1 MSTPGVARPL
11 VGRLEVLDSLRRRRD
26 LARDG
31 RGGLTL
37 VEGNAGVGKSTLIEQ
52 LSAEA
57 RAKGL
62 RVLVTRTLA
71 LENPP
76 PLHLLRETLAQA
88 KALPE
93 ASADDDE
100 GEASGFLSVVAVPT
114 SENVLLGFAPGKDLR
129 GHEMR
134 DRLLDVVSQPV
145 ESADQGKVRL
155 FAQLADEFL
164 DLARD
169 RPMLVILEDLHLA
182 DEASLDA
189 FAAIAPRLADRPL
202 WLVVTSLPVATLRE
216 PQRGLLERVLRS
228 GEGESVTLRP
238 FTAGETLD
246 FVRSL
251 AIGQGAAVEDV
262 TRWHSQSGGNPQFLE
277 QLIRTRAPAP
287 TGAAEPGGPPG
298 ELAEYLARRLP
309 ELDDEARR
317 VLTVASV
324 LGREFS
330 FDLLLRASEE
340 DEEHLT
346 EVVERLVRMGALR
359 EREGEH
365 LEFVRDDLRA
375 HIYTGLTET
384 HRRVLHKRAG
394 EALEAT
400 GPADTPT
407 VFALARHFSLG
418 RVEDRAELYNR
429 FAADFAIRSS
439 SASVARQHLERAVE
453 AHRRARPNDHAGEI
467 ELLLDLA
474 VQLDRLGELKP
485 AEQMLR
491 NLGDKPHLME
501 SASPVQRALLKIY
514 LARILT
520 DQGRWDEAD
529 RSTAELL
536 GSADVAAAPETRIA
550 VHRLR
555 GEVLYYRGEYTE
567 SLQHHDTALA
577 IAREL
582 GRRREVALEMVRRA
596 NVLGMIPG
604 RLDEAVRDY
613 RSSVAELRQLG
624 DDAEAAYALVYLG
637 VVVAQHGRLDE
648 SIAALRESVTL
659 AERAHDLRRVG
670 WALFNIGD
678 VERERGNLEEA
689 AASNDR
695 AREILGR
702 IGDRFGLVQTY
713 ITEAK
718 IARDR
723 KQFVEAEL
731 PLLEAYRIVRE
742 LRLRADELEVVLRL
756 AEVALGRGDR
766 ATAKA
771 RADQLEQE
779 EVGRYRPDLAD
790 DFRKLRDAVREGG
803 GDAA

>member
-1 MSTPGVARPL
+1 MAAPGVARPL
-11 VGRLEVLDSLRRRRD
+11 VGRLEVLDTLRRRRD
-26 LARDG
+26 LARNG

-52 LSAEA
+52 LAAEA
-57 RAKGL
+57 WTKGL
-62 RVLVTRTLA
+62 RVVVTRTLA

-76 PLHLLRETLAQA
+76 PLHLLRDVIAQA
-88 KALPE
+88 M
-93 ASADDDE
+93 ASPSGEE
-100 GEASGFLSVVAVPT
+100 GDGGPSSGLLGPVPLAASESILI
-114 SENVLLGFAPGKDLR
+114 GFAPGKDVR
-129 GHEMR
+129 GVRTR

-155 FAQLADEFL
+155 FAQLAEEFL

-169 RPMLVILEDLHLA
+169 GPTLVILEDLHLA

-189 FAAIAPRLADRPL
+189 LAPIALRLVDRPL
-202 WLVVTSLPVATLRE
+202 WLVITSLPVANLRE
-216 PQRGLLERVLRS
+216 PQRGLIERILRTS
-228 GEGESVTLRP
+228 GAETVTLRP

-262 TRWHSQSGGNPQFLE
+262 TRWHSQSGGNTQFLE
-277 QLIRTRAPAP
+277 QLMRTRAPP
-287 TGAAEPGGPPG
+287 STGAAAEPEAPV

-317 VLTVASV
+317 VLTVGSV

-330 FDLLLRASEE
+330 FDLLLKASEE
-340 DEEHLT
+340 DEERLT

-365 LEFVRDDLRA
+365 LEFVREDLRA
-375 HIYTGLTET
+375 HIYAGLTET

-400 GPADTPT
+400 GAADAPT

-429 FAADFAIRSS
+429 FAADFAMRSS
-439 SASVARQHLERAVE
+439 SASVARQHLERAIE
-453 AHRRARPNDHAGEI
+453 AHRRARPDDAAGEV

-485 AEQMLR
+485 AEELLR
-491 NLGDKPHLME
+491 GLDEKPHLMHA
-501 SASPVQRALLKIY
+501 ASPVQRAMLKIY

-529 RSTAELL
+529 RSTSELL
-536 GSADVAAAPETRIA
+536 GSADVAAAAETRIA

-555 GEVLYYRGEYTE
+555 GEVLYYRGEYAE
-567 SLQHHDTALA
+567 SLQHHDTALG

-582 GRRREVALEMVRRA
+582 GRRREIALEMVRRA

-613 RSSVAELRQLG
+613 RTSVAELRLLG

-648 SIAALRESVTL
+648 SIAALHESVEL

-678 VERERGNLEEA
+678 VERERGNLVEAEA
-689 AASNDR
+689 ANDR

-718 IARDR
+718 IRRDR
-723 KQFVEAEL
+723 RQFAEAEL

-756 AEVALGRGDR
+756 AEVALGRGDL
-766 ATAKA
+766 ATARERTA
-771 RADQLEQE
+771 QLEQQ
-779 EVGRYRPDLAD
+779 EVGRFRPDLAD
-790 DFRKLRDAVREGG
+790 DFRKLREAVHEAGRR
-803 GDAA
+803 AA

>member
-287 TGAAEPGGPPG
+287 TGAAEPGAPP
-298 ELAEYLARRLP
+298 
-309 ELDDEARR
+309 
-317 VLTVASV
+317 AS
-324 LGREFS
+324 S
-330 FDLLLRASEE
+330 
-340 DEEHLT
+340 
-346 EVVERLVRMGALR
+346 
-359 EREGEH
+359 
-365 LEFVRDDLRA
+365 
-375 HIYTGLTET
+375 
-384 HRRVLHKRAG
+384 
-394 EALEAT
+394 
-400 GPADTPT
+400 
-407 VFALARHFSLG
+407 
-418 RVEDRAELYNR
+418 
-429 FAADFAIRSS
+429 
-439 SASVARQHLERAVE
+439 
-453 AHRRARPNDHAGEI
+453 
-467 ELLLDLA
+467 
-474 VQLDRLGELKP
+474 
-485 AEQMLR
+485 
-491 NLGDKPHLME
+491 
-501 SASPVQRALLKIY
+501 
-514 LARILT
+514 
-520 DQGRWDEAD
+520 
-529 RSTAELL
+529 RSTSPG
-536 GSADVAAAPETRIA
+536 GSPSSTTRPA
-550 VHRLR
+550 
-555 GEVLYYRGEYTE
+555 G
-567 SLQHHDTALA
+567 S
-577 IAREL
+577 
-582 GRRREVALEMVRRA
+582 
-596 NVLGMIPG
+596 
-604 RLDEAVRDY
+604 
-613 RSSVAELRQLG
+613 
-624 DDAEAAYALVYLG
+624 
-637 VVVAQHGRLDE
+637 
-648 SIAALRESVTL
+648 
-659 AERAHDLRRVG
+659 
-670 WALFNIGD
+670 
-678 VERERGNLEEA
+678 
-689 AASNDR
+689 
-695 AREILGR
+695 
-702 IGDRFGLVQTY
+702 
-713 ITEAK
+713 
-718 IARDR
+718 
-723 KQFVEAEL
+723 
-731 PLLEAYRIVRE
+731 
-742 LRLRADELEVVLRL
+742 
-756 AEVALGRGDR
+756 
-766 ATAKA
+766 
-771 RADQLEQE
+771 
-779 EVGRYRPDLAD
+779 
-790 DFRKLRDAVREGG
+790 
-803 GDAA
+803 

>member
-1 MSTPGVARPL
+1 MAAPGVARPF
-11 VGRLEVLDSLRRRRD
+11 VGRPDALDSLRRRRD

-37 VEGNAGVGKSTLIEQ
+37 VEGNAGVGKSTLVGQ
-52 LSAEA
+52 LAAEA

-62 RVLVTRTLA
+62 RVIVTRTLA
-71 LENPP
+71 LESPP
-76 PLHLLRETLAQA
+76 PLHLLRELLAQA
-88 KALPE
+88 KAVVENPP
-93 ASADDDE
+93 ADTDDA
-100 GEASGFLSVVAVPT
+100 ASGFLSVVAVPS
-114 SENVLLGFAPGKDLR
+114 SESMLLGFAPGKDAR
-129 GHEMR
+129 GHDTR

-164 DLARD
+164 ELARGG
-169 RPMLVILEDLHLA
+169 PTLVILEDLHLA

-189 FAAIAPRLADRPL
+189 FAALVPRLADRPL
-202 WLVVTSLPVATLRE
+202 WLVVTSLPIPTLRE
-216 PQRGLLERVLRS
+216 PQRGLIERILRNGA
-228 GEGESVTLRP
+228 GEAVTVRP
-238 FTAGETLD
+238 FTSSESLD

-251 AIGQGAAVEDV
+251 AIGQGAGAEEI

-287 TGAAEPGGPPG
+287 TGAPSEAGTPG

-309 ELDDEARR
+309 ELDDESRR
-317 VLTVASV
+317 ALTVASV

-365 LEFVRDDLRA
+365 LELVRDDLRA
-375 HIYTGLTET
+375 HIYAGLTEA

-400 GPADTPT
+400 GSADAAT

-429 FAADFAIRSS
+429 FAADLAIRSS
-439 SASVARQHLERAVE
+439 SASVARQHLERALE
-453 AHRRARPNDHAGEI
+453 AHRRARPNDQAGEI

-485 AEQMLR
+485 AEQLLR
-491 NLGDKPHLME
+491 TLDDKPHVMRL
-501 SASPVQRALLKIY
+501 ASPEQRAMLKIY

-536 GSADVAAAPETRIA
+536 GSADVAATAETRIA

-555 GEVLYYRGEYTE
+555 GEVLYYRGEYSE
-567 SLQHHDTALA
+567 SLLHHDTALA

-582 GRRREVALEMVRRA
+582 GRRREIALEMVRRA

-613 RSSVAELRQLG
+613 RSSVAELRLLG

-659 AERAHDLRRVG
+659 AEKAHDLRRVG

-689 AASNDR
+689 SRSNER
-695 AREILGR
+695 AREILAR

-723 KQFVEAEL
+723 RQFVEAEL

-756 AEVALGRGDR
+756 AEVALGRGDV

-779 EVGRYRPDLAD
+779 EVGRFRPDLAD
-790 DFRKLRDAVREGG
+790 DFRRLREAVRERA
-803 GDAA
+803 DHAA